1 MNNKDNDILL
11 ESGTGELEVLEF
23 TIGDR
28 HFAINIIK
36 VKEVVE
42 VDGGKITRLPET
54 NPAIAGL
61 ILCRNEIITLVD
73 LKYVVNKAERVKS
86 CSKVII
92 CEFNKIK
99 VAFNI
104 DSIVGVHRIKW
115 EEILKPDDVSE
126 NPLVIGHILLDDTI
140 LLMLDFEKIVTD
152 ISPKTGI
159 SAERIGNIEYK
170 DRSDIRIAMAD
181 DSTLIRTLL
190 KDTLTKAGFKK
201 LEIFDDG
208 KQLLDY
214 LEKLAEEKAD
224 KVKDEVQL
232 VITDIEMPQMDG
244 HTLTR
249 KIKENPFLKDI
260 PVIIFSSLITDELKH
275 KGESVGADAQISKPE
290 VGDLVRIIDKLV
302 EKH

>member
-1 MNNKDNDILL
+1 MESNILL
-11 ESGTGELEVLEF
+11 ESGTGELEILEF
-23 TIGDR
+23 VIGDR

-42 VDGGKITRLPET
+42 VDGGKITKLPET

-73 LKYVVNKAERVKS
+73 LKYVVNKGAKVES

-92 CEFNKIK
+92 CEFNKVR

-104 DSIVGVHRIKW
+104 DAIIGVHRVKW

-126 NPLVIGHILLDDTI
+126 NSLVIAHVLLGQKI

-152 ISPKTGI
+152 ISPSTGI
-159 SAERIGNIEYK
+159 SQERIGNIEYK
-170 DRSDIRIAMAD
+170 DRSNIKIAMAD
-181 DSTLIRTLL
+181 DSTLIRKLI
-190 KDTLTKAGFKK
+190 KDTLTKAGFTK
-201 LEIFDDG
+201 LELFDDG

-214 LEKLAEEKAD
+214 LEGISKEKGD
-224 KVKDEVQL
+224 RVTDEVQL

-244 HTLTR
+244 HALTR
-249 KIKENPFLKDI
+249 KIKENPLLRKL
-260 PVIIFSSLITDELKH
+260 PVIIFSSLITSELKH
-275 KGESVGADAQISKPE
+275 KGESVGANAQISKPE
-290 VGDLVRIIDKLV
+290 VGELVRIIDELV
-302 EKH
+302 SK

>member
-1 MNNKDNDILL
+1 MESNILL

-23 TIGDR
+23 VIGDR

-42 VDGGKITRLPET
+42 VEGGKITRLPET

-73 LKYVVNKAERVKS
+73 LKYVVNKSERVKD

-92 CEFNKIK
+92 CEFNKVR

-126 NPLVIGHILLDDTI
+126 NPLVIGHILLKDKI

-159 SAERIGNIEYK
+159 SQERIGHIEYK
-170 DRSDIRIAMAD
+170 DRSDIKIAMAD
-181 DSTLIRTLL
+181 DSTLIRKLI
-190 KDTLTKAGFKK
+190 KDTLNKAGFTQ
-201 LEIFDDG
+201 ITTFDDG
-208 KQLLDY
+208 KQLLNY
-214 LEKLAEEKAD
+214 LEGIVEKKGD
-224 KVKDEVQL
+224 KVKEDVQL

-244 HTLTR
+244 HALTR
-249 KIKENPFLKDI
+249 QIKENPLLRDI

-275 KGESVGADAQISKPE
+275 KGESVGANAQISKPE
-290 VGDLVRIIDKLV
+290 VGDLVRIIDELT